1 MIFRV
6 PDWLDYEIRHKIERL
21 RDRYERLQIR
31 EALNESPA
39 TVLIVA
45 LFSVLLLGGV
55 WCWAGREPADRRYPA
70 NKKAWFYDLNTG
82 ELFSASGKQIG
93 PIEAPSGPLPDGGP
107 AGFRAHV
114 YSYVLEP
121 NASECFVGFL
131 EKPDP
136 HTDARQLASA
146 RTNFAEWARGRLIRR
161 VDDDPWVSPASP
173 PGREIIENLTRPNR
187 LGQTPMYHMPK

>member
-39 TVLIVA
+39 AVLIVA

-55 WCWAGREPADRRYPA
+55 WCWAGRETAAWHYPA

-93 PIEAPSGPLPDGGP
+93 PTEAPSGPLPEGGL

-121 NASECFVGFL
+121 NASERFVGFL

-136 HTDARQLASA
+136 DTDIGQLASA
-146 RTNFAEWARGRLIRR
+146 RADFAEWTRGRLIRR
-161 VDDDPWVSPASP
+161 VDDDQWVSPTSP
-173 PGREIIENLTRPNR
+173 AGREIIENLTRPNR
-187 LGQTPMYHMPK
+187 LGQTPIYHVPK